1 MLLEQPAK
9 NMDVHW
15 GSVFRK
21 TTGYLKNLMMLTL
34 APWMALSILMMI
46 GLLGECFTG
55 ELGRNGGMT
64 GLFQSIGLHPHATYE
79 AMLWITGFGAF
90 LAIAWLLWHAVAALF
105 KAADRKIR
113 KTKLGVWITRKTM
126 SLGNTLDLFGMA
138 HPNTLAS
145 LAIGTVI
152 VAAFFMDMPPTPKNR
167 MIVMPPA
174 GMQIVQVSPYSRV
187 LLEVPVPVRKHPNG
201 RPIPATRTIS
211 GKAVVTQTGP
221 QSYQVRMVP

>member
-79 AMLWITGFGAF
+79 AMLWITGFGVF
-90 LAIAWLLWHAVAALF
+90 LAIAWLLWHAVAPLGGNALAHF
-105 KAADRKIR
+105 V
-113 KTKLGVWITRKTM
+113 KTYQNIHLYVALVTVMVTVPIFIGV
-126 SLGNTLDLFGMA
+126 SLLAMPAKKQMIVPPPVVPPTA
-138 HPNTLAS
+138 QAS
-145 LAIGTVI
+145 L
-152 VAAFFMDMPPTPKNR
+152 
-167 MIVMPPA
+167 
-174 GMQIVQVSPYSRV
+174 YSRV
-187 LLEVPVPVRKHPNG
+187 LFQVPNTPVRIQPNTMV
-201 RPIPATRTIS
+201 ATRTIS
-211 GKAVVTQTGP
+211 GKALVTQIGP
-221 QSYQVRMVP
+221 QTYQIRMVP

>member
-55 ELGRNGGMT
+55 ELGRNGGLT
-64 GLFQSIGLHPHATYE
+64 GLFQDMGLYPHTTYE
-79 AMLWITGFGAF
+79 AFLWIIGVGVFF
-90 LAIAWLLWHAVAALF
+90 AIAWLLWRVVEALF
-105 KAADRKIR
+105 EAAGRQIQ
-113 KTKLGVWITRKTM
+113 KTGLEAWITRKTAPLTNALE
-126 SLGNTLDLFGMA
+126 SFANN
-138 HPNTLAS
+138 HPYGLLAMF
-145 LAIGTVI
+145 AVPVI
-152 VAAFFMDMPPTPKNR
+152 VSVVLIATSPTPKDR
-167 MIVMPPA
+167 GIVWPP
-174 GMQIVQVSPYSRV
+174 GGPQSVQASPYSRV

-201 RPIPATRTIS
+201 MPRPATRTIS
-211 GKAVVTQTGP
+211 GKAMVTQIAP
-221 QSYQVRMVP
+221 QTYQVRIIP

>member
-1 MLLEQPAK
+1 MLLEQSAK
-9 NMDVHW
+9 NTDVHW
-15 GSVFRK
+15 NAIFRK
-21 TTGYLKNLMMLTL
+21 AAWYLKSLVMLVL
-34 APWMALSILMMI
+34 VPWMASSILIMV
-46 GLLGECFTG
+46 GLLAEYFTG

-64 GLFQSIGLHPHATYE
+64 GLFQSMGLHPHTTYKTL
-79 AMLWITGFGAF
+79 LWIIGSGVF
-90 LAIAWLLWHAVAALF
+90 LAMAWLLWHTVAALF